1 MESMKKEAQEFMEL
15 RSEQMKELLTTP
27 PKWIVTSGGGMLLL
41 ALLLIISLAWFIRY
55 PDEIS
60 GEVIVTTSKAPIE
73 LSNQNYVQLKALNVV
88 ENQKVEAGEL
98 LAQFDF
104 RVNSQDFAKA
114 MAYLKELEVL
124 GGEFPSEIP
133 VFDQQ
138 LQLGSFREQW
148 TNLLSKIKEWNSEY
162 ASNLEE
168 EERRLIRREIAFRE
182 QLQVISGRKIKLS
195 EIECALMEEQLA
207 GGERLAAQH
216 AISRQSLTQ
225 EKHSGN
231 QAMQALEGQKE
242 QAIQNLIT
250 LNSLRKEVLRLEHD
264 ARMERLRRSAE
275 IRLVL
280 TGLISAFQNWK
291 KDAAWTAPCSGKVI
305 FNKILQVHR
314 YYKAEEASMIIVP
327 NGNGYQAV
335 GSVVSTGS
343 GKLKKGQRTFI
354 ELTDYPKTEFGMLEG
369 RVSTITQMDKE
380 GKYELR
386 IELPHQLKTTYDHQ
400 IPPKAQLK
408 GKVTVITKDKRLL
421 MRFFEQFTA
430 LIK

>member
-27 PKWIVTSGGGMLLL
+27 PKWIVNSGGGMLLL

-182 QLQVISGRKIKLS
+182 QLQVISGRKWF
-195 EIECALMEEQLA
+195 
-207 GGERLAAQH
+207 AA
-216 AISRQSLTQ
+216 SY
-225 EKHSGN
+225 
-231 QAMQALEGQKE
+231 LEGWE
-242 QAIQNLIT
+242 GHPA
-250 LNSLRKEVLRLEHD
+250 
-264 ARMERLRRSAE
+264 
-275 IRLVL
+275 
-280 TGLISAFQNWK
+280 GF
-291 KDAAWTAPCSGKVI
+291 SG
-305 FNKILQVHR
+305 
-314 YYKAEEASMIIVP
+314 
-327 NGNGYQAV
+327 
-335 GSVVSTGS
+335 
-343 GKLKKGQRTFI
+343 
-354 ELTDYPKTEFGMLEG
+354 
-369 RVSTITQMDKE
+369 
-380 GKYELR
+380 
-386 IELPHQLKTTYDHQ
+386 
-400 IPPKAQLK
+400 
-408 GKVTVITKDKRLL
+408 
-421 MRFFEQFTA
+421 
-430 LIK
+430 